1 MNNRKY
7 TQKSLNFA
15 KNLRKN
21 QTDAENVL
29 WFNLRNNK
37 LNGIKFKRQVPIGK
51 YIVDFVCMEKK
62 LVIELDGS
70 QHIDNQD
77 YDKIRTQFLQ
87 NNGYTVIRFFDNDI
101 LKSTKIVLESIYK
114 KYNEL

>member
-1 MNNRKY
+1 MDNRKY
-7 TQKSLNFA
+7 SEKSLAFA
-15 KNLRKN
+15 KKLRQT

-51 YIVDFVCMEKK
+51 YIVDFLCQKKK

-70 QHIDNQD
+70 QHIENMEYDNSR
-77 YDKIRTQFLQ
+77 INFLES
-87 NNGYTVIRFFDNDI
+87 NGYTVIRFFDNDV
-101 LKSTKIVLESIYK
+101 LKNTNMVLESIYN
-114 KYNEL
+114 KYLEL